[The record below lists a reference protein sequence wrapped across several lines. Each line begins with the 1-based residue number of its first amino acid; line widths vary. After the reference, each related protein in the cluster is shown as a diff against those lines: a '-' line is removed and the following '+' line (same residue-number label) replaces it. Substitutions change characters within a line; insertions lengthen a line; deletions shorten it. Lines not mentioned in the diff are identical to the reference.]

1 MTIFETSYFDCAIP
15 NPNTPK
21 LTADQR
27 CKAVRSASGE
37 VEIDGGTSH
46 VGVQYRWPSCSTHC
60 PPFTGG
66 KKAKLYIIATHYFTN
81 YIFQQCTD
89 KMVEV

>member
-1 MTIFETSYFDCAIP
+1 MTIFETSDFDCAI
-15 NPNTPK
+15 PNTPK

-46 VGVQYRWPSCSTHC
+46 VGVQYSWPSCSTHC

-66 KKAKLYIIATHYFTN
+66 KKAKLSLIAKHYFQI
-81 YIFQQCTD
+81 IFCNSAL
-89 KMVEV
+89 VEV